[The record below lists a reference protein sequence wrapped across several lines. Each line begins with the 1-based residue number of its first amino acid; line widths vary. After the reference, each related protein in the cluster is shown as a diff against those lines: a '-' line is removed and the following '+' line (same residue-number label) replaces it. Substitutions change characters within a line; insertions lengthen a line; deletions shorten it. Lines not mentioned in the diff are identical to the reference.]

1 MLDAPPNI
9 AEQNRWL
16 EKLEQEIAI
25 GNLTR
30 DSFGNVYLNSQQELY
45 EKLLFDNQ
53 ESRVSFCIFVS
64 LVDVILGSE
73 CHRITK
79 SIIGPSTYIG
89 GTVTSSVVD
98 GVQIVGRMTEVRKAV
113 VSQGA
118 KISAGATLEDANV
131 YGEGTEVSGRG
142 TKVMGA
148 NTTVFGG
155 AKVLDGCQ
163 VSSGAK
169 IFDGAVIKRYLGDEK
184 RKIHGAM
191 SRVHGEGTEVSGP
204 ATEIISSIIRK
215 GTQIRRGKIERK
227 EIAGGIVLR

>member
-30 DSFGNVYLNSQQELY
+30 DSFGNVYPNSQQELY

-64 LVDVILGSE
+64 LVDVILGNE

-79 SIIGPSTYIG
+79 SIIGPSTYIE

-113 VSQGA
+113 VSRGA
-118 KISAGATLEDANV
+118 KISAGAMLEYANV
-131 YGEGTEVSGRG
+131 YGEGTEVLGKG
-142 TKVMGA
+142 TMVVGA
-148 NTTVFGG
+148 NTEVFGG

-169 IFDGAVIKRYLGDEK
+169 IFDGAVIRRYRDEK
-184 RKIHGAM
+184 KMIHGAIT
-191 SRVHGEGTEVSGP
+191 RVCGEGTEVSGP